1 MNVHQLSIAYVPEQD
16 RILVRVNTRE
26 ERELHFWLTRRL
38 ALGLTRV
45 LGTAVADQAAR
56 HGGLPSAHIA
66 TMDAQSKQ
74 AVAEFRQT
82 ETLRKAD
89 FSTPYQPPGSTP
101 LFDGPLLV
109 TEVQLAPLNNGQL
122 RLSCSENL
130 PGGAASRSFELALAD
145 QLMHAFVHLLE
156 RAMQQSAWRE
166 TASGTSVAA
175 TAPELA
181 DAPLPPA
188 YLN

>member
-1 MNVHQLSIAYVPEQD
+1 VNVHQLSIAYVPEQD

-38 ALGLTRV
+38 AFGLTRV
-45 LGTAVADQAAR
+45 LGKAVAEHATR
-56 HGGLPSAHIA
+56 RGGLPSAHIA
-66 TMDAQSKQ
+66 VMGEQSKQ
-74 AVAEFRQT
+74 AVAEFQRT
-82 ETLRKAD
+82 ETLGKAD
-89 FSTPYQPPGSTP
+89 FSTPYQAPRSAP
-101 LFDGPLLV
+101 LFDSPLLV
-109 TEVQLAPLNNGQL
+109 TEVQVAPLNNGQL

-166 TASGTSVAA
+166 VGGNTLASA
-175 TAPELA
+175 TDPDPAS
-181 DAPLPPA
+181 APLPPS